1 MFLSA
6 LKAYWQG
13 RKELFEGLEIAE
25 LEKDSE
31 GAFEPYPVFYF
42 DFNGQNYQAAAL
54 EDVLDKMLGR
64 WEEQYDCKGQGTLS
78 GRFQDLLLAARE
90 KTGKK
95 CVVLVDEYD
104 AVACARKITDSL
116 GCFKQWEVN
125 RADYY
130 TLNAP
135 EGFRFS
141 IINQCFDAESP
152 LTESIQQLPQ
162 ESKIYLD
169 FDVPY
174 FDKIT
179 YPEDLVKAEAI
190 MRWQASHQD

>member
-1 MFLSA
+1 MVVADPSYHKM
-6 LKAYWQG
+6 LKETYG
-13 RKELFEGLEIAE
+13 VDVTKNGAE
-25 LEKDSE
+25 LNNTKRNGFDYISKMSSCEKIIVVDAVRPTITAQLIDS
-31 GAFEPYPVFYF
+31 FF
-42 DFNGQNYQAAAL
+42 DRL
-54 EDVLDKMLGR
+54 
-64 WEEQYDCKGQGTLS
+64 
-78 GRFQDLLLAARE
+78 
-90 KTGKK
+90 
-95 CVVLVDEYD
+95 DEYD